1 MSLPPPASPPPFQIT
16 RASHAV
22 ITVNDLAKSRA
33 FYVNGIGLVVSDET
47 RDAIYL
53 RGVEQAAHHS
63 LENKEPT

>member
-1 MSLPPPASPPPFQIT
+1 MSLPPTAFPPPFPIT

-33 FYVNGIGLVVSDET
+33 FYADGIGLVATDEIG
-47 RDAIYL
+47 DAIYL

>member
-1 MSLPPPASPPPFQIT
+1 MSLPPTAFPPPFQIT

-22 ITVNDLAKSRA
+22 ITVSDLAKSCA
-33 FYVNGIGLVVSDET
+33 FCADGIGLMVSDET

-53 RGVEQAAHHS
+53 RRVEEAAHHS